1 MSRLWQLRI
10 REVDKI
16 MVLSGPSGRLDER
29 DWGKR
34 EVLQCLPKLGC
45 LPALVQTV
53 IKQKL

>member
-34 EVLQCLPKLGC
+34 EVLQGLPKLGC